1 MKKAIQPKY
10 PNIKVKI
17 SVENDDA
24 FMAVWALLH
33 GSESIKVSL
42 NYTDSIL
49 FRLQVQEALTENKV
63 SCQDHSDYLKQT
75 GNDLDNV
82 LQISMEWADIDFD
95 FNL

>member
-17 SVENDDA
+17 SVENDGA

-33 GSESIKVSL
+33 GSESTKVSL

-49 FRLQVQEALTENKV
+49 LRLQVQEALSENKV
-63 SCQDHSDYLKQT
+63 SCQDHCDYLMQT
-75 GNDLDNV
+75 GNDLDKV
-82 LQISMEWADIDFD
+82 LQISMKWVDIDFD
-95 FNL
+95 FAL

>member
-1 MKKAIQPKY
+1 MKKFTRPKY

-42 NYTDSIL
+42 NYADSIL
-49 FRLQVQEALTENKV
+49 LRLQVQEALSENKV
-63 SCQDHSDYLKQT
+63 SCLDLYGYLRQT

-82 LQISMEWADIDFD
+82 LQISMEWVDIDFD